1 MTMAAKTSPAEGINI
16 KALQE
21 RVWFLDSEAA
31 AMRAESKRLRG
42 LIRDIKAKRAA
53 KPAKR

>member
-1 MTMAAKTSPAEGINI
+1 MTAKTSAAEGINI